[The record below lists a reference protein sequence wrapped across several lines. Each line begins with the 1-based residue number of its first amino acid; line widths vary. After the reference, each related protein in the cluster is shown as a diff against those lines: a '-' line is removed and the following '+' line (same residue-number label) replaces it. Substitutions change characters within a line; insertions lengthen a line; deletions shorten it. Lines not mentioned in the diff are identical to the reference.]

1 MIVREYY
8 TTRKDGVKLYKSY
21 SDNNKII
28 KKVGTTEEYSAAI
41 DIETAS
47 YTYVETDKDIP
58 QEQREIFEN
67 AEAVENAN

>member
-1 MIVREYY
+1 MIVKEYLM
-8 TTRKDGVKLYKSY
+8 TRKDGIKLYKSY

-28 KKVGTTEEYSAAI
+28 KKVGTTEEYFEAI
-41 DIETAS
+41 DIETAP

>member
-1 MIVREYY
+1 MIIKEYY
-8 TTRKDGVKLYKSY
+8 ATRDDGVKLYKSY

-28 KKVGTTEEYSAAI
+28 KKVGTTEEYSEAI
-41 DIETAS
+41 DIETAT